1 MPVFLS
7 VLSSVLKVYKLY
19 LLYLRDLTLSIQLDI
34 LYSTDLYFNTKLHV
48 KMKLT
53 DRPVQRLANIV
64 IYTRHVN

>member
-19 LLYLRDLTLSIQLDI
+19 LLYLRDLTWSIQLDI
-34 LYSTDLYFNTKLHV
+34 LYSTDLYFNTKLQV

-64 IYTRHVN
+64 IYTIHVN